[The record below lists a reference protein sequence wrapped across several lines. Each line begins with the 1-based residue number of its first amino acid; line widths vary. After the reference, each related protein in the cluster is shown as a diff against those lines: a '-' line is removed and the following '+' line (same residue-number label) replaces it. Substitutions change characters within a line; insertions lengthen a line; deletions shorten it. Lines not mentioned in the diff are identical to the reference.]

1 MAPTRV
7 QTQIASI
14 TTGASAVT
22 YANFA
27 VGSGA
32 NRSLV
37 AEVIWRDNTG
47 VAAPT
52 VSSVVFNT
60 TENFTFRR
68 RAQLVY
74 GTDNY
79 ITVEIWTLDN
89 PTNATANVVATLSEV
104 NDNSNALILVISEYT
119 GANNGVGANTGG
131 ATGNSNAPSCTFTTG
146 ASTSM
151 ICGAVCQGDPNGS
164 PYTPG
169 GAAVEIL
176 DSYISDTAY
185 WVAEQAATAGAD
197 TLAATAGG
205 SYRWSIAAIELLAA
219 AGAGTGQPTQAR
231 TWGIPTGSGRHDR
244 PGGWN

>member
-131 ATGNSNAPSCTFTTG
+131 ATGNSNAHRSRFP
-146 ASTSM
+146 
-151 ICGAVCQGDPNGS
+151 P
-164 PYTPG
+164 
-169 GAAVEIL
+169 GAAPVISSGLFVREIPN
-176 DSYISDTAY
+176 AH
-185 WVAEQAATAGAD
+185 
-197 TLAATAGG
+197 
-205 SYRWSIAAIELLAA
+205 
-219 AGAGTGQPTQAR
+219 P
-231 TWGIPTGSGRHDR
+231 IP
-244 PGGWN
+244 